1 MGGAAPTVLNAA
13 NEIAVE
19 SFLKGRIGF
28 LDIARLVEEAMIKLL
43 PARVDDLDSVLAI
56 DGEARAFVAAAIIST
71 PSLV

>member
-19 SFLKGRIGF
+19 NFLKGRIGF